1 MQEITDGKA
10 RAAPGW
16 GRMTI
21 PLAASLLAFA
31 GGPACATEPFSLAAH
46 RLGLAYEV
54 VLNDSGYDCESLAG
68 CFLYSVCRLRAEAR
82 LDSVPLVQMS
92 LYFQGERLSGV
103 EAFFYSDRFEEVKA
117 ALESLHGP
125 ADGSTG
131 PDVALWQ
138 QGSQVLRME
147 RLARPQRA
155 SVVLSE
161 RSFLSELLKTQPP
174 P

>member
-1 MQEITDGKA
+1 MREITDSKA
-10 RAAPGW
+10 RAASKW
-16 GRMTI
+16 GRLTI

-46 RLGLAYEV
+46 RLGLAYEA
-54 VLNDSGYDCESLAG
+54 VLNDPGYDCESLAG
-68 CFLYSVCRLRAEAR
+68 CFLYSVCRLRSEAR
-82 LDSVPLVQMS
+82 LDGVPLVQIS

-103 EAFFYSDRFEEVKA
+103 EAFFYSDRFDEVKA

-125 ADGSTG
+125 ADGSSG
-131 PDVALWQ
+131 PGIALWQ
-138 QGSQVLRME
+138 QGSQVLRMA
-147 RLARPQRA
+147 RLPRPQRA

-174 P
+174 H